1 MKNPKVL
8 IIYTGGTIGMVNDP
22 QTGSLKPFD
31 FEHLYN
37 SVPELKQFD
46 YHLEAKS
53 MDKAIDSSEMNP
65 GIWAAIATTI
75 FENYDQ
81 HDGFVVLHG
90 SDTMAYTAS
99 ALSFMLQGIKKP
111 VILTGS
117 QLPIG
122 QIRTD
127 GKENLI
133 TAIEIAGIRDEAG
146 EPIVQEVAIYF
157 EFQLYRGNR
166 TTKQSTSNFEAFQS
180 YNYPLLAEAGVEIA
194 FNRSALLRKGFQ
206 KLELFTGFSTA
217 VGLIKLF
224 PGMPVN
230 ALRSVFDPE
239 KTRGVIVES
248 FGNGNTF
255 GSVELEEMM
264 AGYIANGGLVLVIT
278 QCRKG
283 TVSFGKYETSRMF
296 LRVGAICGYDMTA
309 EAAIT
314 KMMYVLGKYSEKAER
329 QAALEKNSCGEFTIT

>member
-22 QTGSLKPFD
+22 ETGALKPFD

-46 YHLEAKS
+46 YRLEAHS
-53 MDKAIDSSEMNP
+53 MKNPIDSSEMNP
-65 GIWAAIATTI
+65 KIWADIATTI
-75 FENYDQ
+75 FDNYSDY
-81 HDGFVVLHG
+81 DGFVVLHG

-99 ALSFMLQGIKKP
+99 ALSFMLQGIQKP

-133 TAIEIAGIRDEAG
+133 TAIEIAGLKDEAG
-146 EPIVQEVAIYF
+146 EPMVQEVAIYF

-166 TTKQSTSNFEAFQS
+166 TTKQSTSNFEAFES
-180 YNYPLLAEAGVEIA
+180 YNYPLLAEAGVDIS
-194 FNRSALLRKGFQ
+194 FNQSALLRKGFQ
-206 KLELFTGFSTA
+206 KLELRTNFDTA
-217 VGLIKLF
+217 VGLVKLF
-224 PGMPVN
+224 PGMPVK
-230 ALRSVFDPE
+230 ALTSVFDIE
-239 KTRGVIVES
+239 NTKGVVIES
-248 FGNGNTF
+248 YGNGNTF
-255 GSVELEEMM
+255 SSTELEEMM
-264 AGYIANGGLVLVIT
+264 TNYINKGGLILIIT

-283 TVSFGKYETSRMF
+283 TVAFGKYETSQMF
-296 LRVGAICGYDMTA
+296 MRLGAINGYDMTCETA
-309 EAAIT
+309 LT
-314 KMMYVLGKYSEKAER
+314 KMMYVLGRFTEKSER
-329 QAALEKNSCGEFTIT
+329 QQALEKNSCGEFTLS